1 MSVVRLL
8 LTGVLL
14 AVAVQAITLEPKAS
28 FNALDTDSD
37 GQISKEELEAFMIE
51 RRRSAHAHADYS
63 TNTNRRHLPRR
74 HSDYFSERHTSVMK
88 ASTARLPKLI
98 KVRQVY

>member
-1 MSVVRLL
+1 MRLFAAKL
-8 LTGVLL
+8 LLL
-14 AVAVQAITLEPKAS
+14 AVAAQAITLEPKAS

-51 RRRSAHAHADYS
+51 RRRSAHALFYS

>member
-51 RRRSAHAHADYS
+51 RRRSAHAQITPQTLTDVTYHAV
-63 TNTNRRHLPRR
+63 TAT
-74 HSDYFSERHTSVMK
+74 TS
-88 ASTARLPKLI
+88 ANATPA
-98 KVRQVY
+98 